1 MTPWRFAKLAGRTHN
16 NRLPRLKKI
25 LPLIFLTLAL
35 GGCESRPPYKSDA
48 ELGLNPQQARGRAL
62 YDTYCLRC
70 HEAYISG
77 GRNGPSLMGVFKKK
91 ELPSGA
97 PANDERAGEVI
108 LRGRAKMPAFSDRL
122 TPEQAQ
128 DILAYMHTL

>member
-1 MTPWRFAKLAGRTHN
+1 
-16 NRLPRLKKI
+16 LPKPGKI
-25 LPLIFLTLAL
+25 LSLLCLAL
-35 GGCESRPPYKSDA
+35 AIAGCESRPPYKSDA

-97 PANDERAGEVI
+97 PANDERAEEVI
-108 LRGRAKMPAFSDRL
+108 WQGRAKMPAFGDKLSR
-122 TPEQAQ
+122 EQLQ

>member
-1 MTPWRFAKLAGRTHN
+1 MPEV
-16 NRLPRLKKI
+16 PKI
-25 LPLIFLTLAL
+25 LLLIWLVLAV
-35 GGCESRPPYKSDA
+35 GGCESRPPFKTDA

-77 GRNGPSLMGVFKKK
+77 GSKGPSLMGVFKKK

-108 LRGRAKMPAFSDRL
+108 LRGRSKMPGFSDRL
-122 TPEQAQ
+122 TPEQVQ
-128 DILAYMHTL
+128 DILAYLHTL

>member
-1 MTPWRFAKLAGRTHN
+1 M
-16 NRLPRLKKI
+16 PRLGKI
-25 LPLIFLTLAL
+25 LPLVFLAL
-35 GGCESRPPYKSDA
+35 AIAACESRPPYKSDA

-77 GRNGPSLMGVFKKK
+77 GKNGPTLMGVFKKK

-108 LRGRAKMPAFSDRL
+108 LRGRAKMPAFSDKL

-128 DILAYMHTL
+128 DLLAYMHTL

>member
-1 MTPWRFAKLAGRTHN
+1 
-16 NRLPRLKKI
+16 LPRLKKI
-25 LPLIFLTLAL
+25 LLLIFLALAL
-35 GGCESRPPYKSDA
+35 AGCESRPPYKSDA

-77 GRNGPSLMGVFKKK
+77 GKNGPSLMGVFKKK

-108 LRGRAKMPAFSDRL
+108 LRGRAKMSAFSDRL

>member
-1 MTPWRFAKLAGRTHN
+1 
-16 NRLPRLKKI
+16 LPRLRKI
-25 LPLIFLTLAL
+25 LPLIFLGLAL
-35 GGCESRPPYKSDA
+35 MGCESRPPYKSDA
-48 ELGLNPQQARGRAL
+48 ELGLNAQQARGRVL

-70 HEAYISG
+70 HEAYIFG

>member
-1 MTPWRFAKLAGRTHN
+1 MARTGFANQGSGTHN
-16 NRLPRLKKI
+16 NRLPKLRKI
-25 LPLIFLTLAL
+25 LSLLWLAL
-35 GGCESRPPYKSDA
+35 ALAGCESRPPYKSDA

-108 LRGRAKMPAFSDRL
+108 MQGRAKMPSFGDKLSR
-122 TPEQAQ
+122 EQVQ

>member
-1 MTPWRFAKLAGRTHN
+1 
-16 NRLPRLKKI
+16 
-25 LPLIFLTLAL
+25 
-35 GGCESRPPYKSDA
+35 
-48 ELGLNPQQARGRAL
+48 
-62 YDTYCLRC
+62 
-70 HEAYISG
+70 
-77 GRNGPSLMGVFKKK
+77 MGVFKKK

>member
-1 MTPWRFAKLAGRTHN
+1 
-16 NRLPRLKKI
+16 LPRTGKI
-25 LPLIFLTLAL
+25 LLLLSLAL
-35 GGCESRPPYKSDA
+35 TVAGCESRPPYKSDG

-77 GRNGPSLMGVFKKK
+77 GRNGPSLRGVFKKK

-97 PANDERAGEVI
+97 PANDERAAEVI
-108 LRGRAKMPAFSDRL
+108 LHGRAKMPALADRL
-122 TPEQAQ
+122 TVEQVQ

>member
-1 MTPWRFAKLAGRTHN
+1 
-16 NRLPRLKKI
+16 LPGLGKI
-25 LPLIFLTLAL
+25 LPLLFLPLAFA
-35 GGCESRPPYKSDA
+35 GCESRPAYKSDA
-48 ELGLNPQQARGRAL
+48 ELGLDPQQSRGRAL

-108 LRGRAKMPAFSDRL
+108 LHGRAKMPAFSDKL
-122 TPEQAQ
+122 APEQVL

>member
-1 MTPWRFAKLAGRTHN
+1 MPKLG
-16 NRLPRLKKI
+16 KI
-25 LPLIFLTLAL
+25 LLLIFLAFAFA
-35 GGCESRPPYKSDA
+35 GCESRPPYKSDA
-48 ELGLNPQQARGRAL
+48 ELGLNPQQSRGRAL

-77 GRNGPSLMGVFKKK
+77 GKNGPSLMGVFKKK

-122 TPEQAQ
+122 TPEQVQ

>member
-1 MTPWRFAKLAGRTHN
+1 MGVDFVIDFLGPG
-16 NRLPRLKKI
+16 KI
-25 LPLIFLTLAL
+25 LLLLSLAL
-35 GGCESRPPYKSDA
+35 ALAGCESRPPYKSDA

-77 GRNGPSLMGVFKKK
+77 GKNGPTLMGVFKKK

>member
-1 MTPWRFAKLAGRTHN
+1 
-16 NRLPRLKKI
+16 LPRLGKI
-25 LPLIFLTLAL
+25 LPLIFLALAL
-35 GGCESRPPYKSDA
+35 TGCESRPPYKSDA

-77 GRNGPSLMGVFKKK
+77 GRNGPSLMGVFRKK

-122 TPEQAQ
+122 TPEQVQ
-128 DILAYMHTL
+128 DLLAYMHTL

>member
-1 MTPWRFAKLAGRTHN
+1 MPKPG
-16 NRLPRLKKI
+16 KI
-25 LPLIFLTLAL
+25 LSLLCLAL
-35 GGCESRPPYKSDA
+35 AIAGCESRPPYKSDA

-97 PANDERAGEVI
+97 PANDERAEEVI
-108 LRGRAKMPAFSDRL
+108 WQGRAKMPAFGGKLSR
-122 TPEQAQ
+122 EQVQ

>member
-1 MTPWRFAKLAGRTHN
+1 LR
-16 NRLPRLKKI
+16 RLGKI
-25 LPLIFLTLAL
+25 LLLLSLLLSFA
-35 GGCESRPPYKSDA
+35 GCESRPPYKSDA

-77 GRNGPSLMGVFKKK
+77 GHNGPSLMGVFKKK

-97 PANDERAGEVI
+97 PTNDERAGEVI
-108 LRGRAKMPAFSDRL
+108 LRGRAKMPAFGDRL
-122 TPEQAQ
+122 TMEQVQ
-128 DILAYMHTL
+128 DLLAYMHTL

>member
-1 MTPWRFAKLAGRTHN
+1 MKIPRLSKPRLGTHN
-16 NRLPRLKKI
+16 NRLPKLGEI
-25 LPLIFLTLAL
+25 LVALFLGLVLA
-35 GGCESRPPYKSDA
+35 GCESRPPYKSDA
-48 ELGLNPQQARGRAL
+48 ELGLNTQQARGRAL

-97 PANDERAGEVI
+97 PANDERAAEVI
-108 LRGRAKMPAFSDRL
+108 MRGRAKMPAFADKL
-122 TPEQAQ
+122 DLAQVQ
-128 DILAYMHTL
+128 DILAYLHTL

>member
-1 MTPWRFAKLAGRTHN
+1 MPRLGKILLLLLLPLALAG
-16 NRLPRLKKI
+16 
-25 LPLIFLTLAL
+25 
-35 GGCESRPPYKSDA
+35 CEARPPYKSDA

-77 GRNGPSLMGVFKKK
+77 GHNGPSLMGVFKKK

-97 PANDERAGEVI
+97 PANDERAAEVM
-108 LRGRAKMPAFSDRL
+108 LHGRAKMPAFGDRL
-122 TPEQAQ
+122 TVEQVQ

>member
-1 MTPWRFAKLAGRTHN
+1 LLLSA
-16 NRLPRLKKI
+16 
-25 LPLIFLTLAL
+25 LAL
-35 GGCESRPPYKSDA
+35 ALALAGCESRPPYKSDA
-48 ELGLNPQQARGRAL
+48 ELGLNPQQSRGRAL

-108 LRGRAKMPAFSDRL
+108 WQGRAKMPAFGDKLSR
-122 TPEQAQ
+122 EQVQ

>member
-1 MTPWRFAKLAGRTHN
+1 LPKLG
-16 NRLPRLKKI
+16 KI
-25 LPLIFLTLAL
+25 LLPLSLLLAL
-35 GGCESRPPYKSDA
+35 AGCESRPPHKSDA

-108 LRGRAKMPAFSDRL
+108 LRGRAKMPAFGDKL
-122 TPEQAQ
+122 DPAQAQ
-128 DILAYMHTL
+128 DILEYVHTL